1 MAQRRAHGYTIMNEI
16 QSILRGYHHHP
27 AHYKLILAFVRQDG
41 EFGTL
46 PEEVRAIYT
55 GERAHAR
62 RRIYRIDKA
71 NIRR

>member
-1 MAQRRAHGYTIMNEI
+1 M
-16 QSILRGYHHHP
+16 HHP
-27 AHYKLILAFVRQDG
+27 AHYELILAFVRQDG

-55 GERAHAR
+55 GERDRAR